1 MTDGTTCANGRCFQT
16 KKAPLPGPCLV
27 HMVLSV
33 ECPRPRCA
41 SPRALRCSAPRA
53 PRRETLVRFLASAP
67 VGFESH
73 RAGAALRKRPRC
85 RGLVRAHGALCGIR
99 TRDLSLRRRTLY
111 PAELRELARDS
122 IRHSAP
128 SSKSAWFVWV
138 GFSSVSTRFGW
149 PGRSLTPYNEHSHA
163 PARAPH
169 RLEPS

>member
-1 MTDGTTCANGRCFQT
+1 MALNVVSCLAH
-16 KKAPLPGPCLV
+16 KKAPLPGPL
-27 HMVLSV
+27 LIKW
-33 ECPRPRCA
+33 CPQRDVRVPA
-41 SPRALRCSAPRA
+41 SRARVPFGAFAPRA
-53 PRRETLVRFLASAP
+53 PRRETLARFLASAP

-85 RGLVRAHGALCGIR
+85 RGLVRAHGALCGVR

-128 SSKSAWFVWV
+128 TSKSAWSVWV

>member
-1 MTDGTTCANGRCFQT
+1 
-16 KKAPLPGPCLV
+16 
-27 HMVLSV
+27 MVLH
-33 ECPRPRCA
+33 
-41 SPRALRCSAPRA
+41 AP
-53 PRRETLVRFLASAP
+53 TGVVSK
-67 VGFESH
+67 
-73 RAGAALRKRPRC
+73 RKRPRC
-85 RGLVRAHGALCGIR
+85 RGLVSFIWRSLWDVRVPAARARVRFGAPPLARLAGKRSRVSSPRPLSGSNPTALGPPYEKGPVDGALSRSYGALCGIR

>member
-1 MTDGTTCANGRCFQT
+1 MRQRALFPNE
-16 KKAPLPGPCLV
+16 KGPVAGALCER
-27 HMVLSV
+27 MVLSV
-33 ECPRPRCA
+33 GCPRPRCA

-53 PRRETLVRFLASAP
+53 PRRETLARFLASAP

-85 RGLVRAHGALCGIR
+85 RGLLRAYGALCGIR

-111 PAELRELARDS
+111 PAELRELVGDS

-128 SSKSAWFVWV
+128 SSKFAWPVWV
-138 GFSSVSTRFGW
+138 GFSSVSTRFGR
-149 PGRSLTPYNEHSHA
+149 PGRALTPYNEHSHA

-169 RLEPS
+169 RLEPP